1 MVRLLH
7 WLIRFYQIAISPL
20 LGPRCR
26 YIPTCSQYS
35 LEAVHTHGAVRGVW
49 LATKRICRCHPWGGS
64 GYDPV
69 PNKRIRFIS
78 FQQIDSQKHLV
89 AVPFRDCFLTKITL
103 TTWGNRYATMGQ
115 VCHSRGHVCCRLF
128 AHFGLAKR
136 LWTC

>member
-49 LATKRICRCHPWGGS
+49 LATKRICRCHPWVAL
-64 GYDPV
+64 DM
-69 PNKRIRFIS
+69 IRFPESDSFYFIS
-78 FQQIDSQKHLV
+78 ANRFSN
-89 AVPFRDCFLTKITL
+89 ASRCCTL
-103 TTWGNRYATMGQ
+103 
-115 VCHSRGHVCCRLF
+115 S
-128 AHFGLAKR
+128 
-136 LWTC
+136 

>member
-35 LEAVHTHGAVRGVW
+35 LEAVHSYGAVRGVW
-49 LATKRICRCHPWGGS
+49 LATRRICRCHPWGGS

-69 PNKRIRFIS
+69 PQKAIRFIS
-78 FQQIDSQKHLV
+78 FQQIDSQTLHV
-89 AVPFRDCFLTKITL
+89 AVPFRDRLL
-103 TTWGNRYATMGQ
+103 NQ
-115 VCHSRGHVCCRLF
+115 NHSNHLG
-128 AHFGLAKR
+128 
-136 LWTC
+136 